1 MVLWIVVLVIV
12 FSVFSIVINL
22 INTIFWIVV
31 IVLGTICQ
39 LREWLGWKH
48 ENEAFQLVLD
58 MKYHDAA
65 FYRANAKRFDT
76 LLSERHAADKA
87 VHALVKAQIEEVAEL
102 IQGGRTFIEVKD
114 TMTLSTVVVST
125 LFYAAYFIYFW
136 QHQFVL
142 GSVNSKVYDALAII
156 LPFLLQEELTVA
168 LSQVL
173 LWTTWIT
180 ANLDFGN
187 LLVKWMFLWIPCV
200 NPDDNLDESD
210 NQDGSP
216 EPPSKAKAVLRRHK
230 LEFDNRVNYLCS
242 GIGVGAIDM
251 NGPAT
256 FITSIWTLFFL
267 IQGYIVETYGE
278 ADNSNH
284 LFNFVVAERHAMAWV
299 YWALDIYSGVL
310 ILFCFLP
317 FFCKSS
323 EQQKE
328 EFESVASSC
337 ETYLFIKHMTTLPDR
352 KLKVTVAYPAVR
364 QLRQQAIHQL
374 GTNDVF
380 SYALYVLALHTYNF
394 FTGQVDGVAIED
406 LKKGNAKPKIQS
418 QLMPINQEESYYW
431 NASLGDI
438 VECGNVDDAL
448 PTFLLR
454 VPTDGGGQKATPPS
468 EMTLFSI
475 PMMGVQTFEDVLT
488 ERKVTEMG
496 SIYDNQLVQEKKIF
510 LCQDRS
516 QAELVCIGVE
526 VKIMEAY
533 PVSMYIA
540 AEQGARFGRGCVYV
554 VANSLESEIQL
565 TTKTSANPLGFKE
578 VADEDHLRAFAMCTL
593 DIDPAKVT
601 RPLKTAD

>member
-1 MVLWIVVLVIV
+1 
-12 FSVFSIVINL
+12 
-22 INTIFWIVV
+22 
-31 IVLGTICQ
+31 
-39 LREWLGWKH
+39 
-48 ENEAFQLVLD
+48 

-87 VHALVKAQIEEVAEL
+87 VHA
-102 IQGGRTFIEVKD
+102 TFIEVKD
-114 TMTLSTVVVST
+114 TMTLSSVVVST

-156 LPFLLQEELTVA
+156 LPFLLQEELTVS

-173 LWTTWIT
+173 LWTKWIT
-180 ANLDFGN
+180 ANLDFDN
-187 LLVKWMFLWIPCV
+187 LLVQWMFRWIPCV

-210 NQDGSP
+210 SQDESP
-216 EPPSKAKAVLRRHK
+216 KPPSKDQIEKAKAVLRRHK
-230 LEFDNRVNYLCS
+230 LEFDNRVNHLCS

-251 NGPAT
+251 NGPVT

-267 IQGYIVETYGE
+267 IQGYIVENFGD

-284 LFNFVVAERHAMAWV
+284 LFKSVVAERHAMAWV

-310 ILFCFLP
+310 ILFCFFP

-337 ETYLFIKHMTTLPDR
+337 ETYLFIKHMTTLKDR
-352 KLKVTVAYPAVR
+352 TIAVLTNKGKLDVTVAYPAVR

-374 GTNDVF
+374 GTNDVI

-394 FTGQVDGVAIED
+394 FTGEVDGVAMED
-406 LKKGNAKPKIQS
+406 LKKGTAKSKIQS
-418 QLMPINQEESYYW
+418 QLMPIHQEESYYW

-454 VPTDGGGQKATPPS
+454 VPTDGDGHKATPPL

-488 ERKVTEMG
+488 ERKVTDMG
-496 SIYDNQLVQEKKIF
+496 SIYANQLVQEKKIF

-526 VKIMEAY
+526 VKIMEA
-533 PVSMYIA
+533 
-540 AEQGARFGRGCVYV
+540 
-554 VANSLESEIQL
+554 
-565 TTKTSANPLGFKE
+565 
-578 VADEDHLRAFAMCTL
+578 
-593 DIDPAKVT
+593 
-601 RPLKTAD
+601 